1 MFSFVL
7 GNLFMILASQA
18 QKDATKLVQT
28 TAQTPVS
35 AAQIDPQAFDLLLA
49 FMNTSSDNL
58 PLGPE
63 NLTRDLSVRNHDGE
77 AENDPLADQFA
88 IAAKIADWFQSNP
101 ASLAV
106 LGGLTSIAPA
116 TATAVLG
123 GLTPIAPT
131 TAVSGLS
138 ESLLGALGQR
148 DFNPQDV
155 QALLAKLIGSA
166 QTAPLDGAEQG
177 AALVAAIEQAGDSHS
192 LAAALMGA
200 VASGIGKV
208 PGRDTSL
215 SSSNLLL
222 TEGRR
227 GDHLLADAL
236 GLLSLGLNGSSGG
249 SASVAFTKQ
258 IGTDRGAS
266 EVQRLPM
273 GANLGREQQASSLDP
288 YDLARL
294 SAEGLGAEMKQHQ
307 LELSDALLSPTQIG
321 SPLGFDALQQAMSA
335 QSLGKAS
342 IVNTNSLESTVSW
355 LASQQGG
362 SATIDL
368 TPPELGSLRLELKI
382 DAGGESAVLIVH
394 AANETAKAAIE
405 QSLDR
410 LYESFQN
417 SGMSLQVSV
426 GSGSSQFSGMFSN
439 GFDERSKPRQLS
451 NRVLEL
457 GRPSI
462 GQTSSNMGSVAS
474 DALSLYA

>member
-1 MFSFVL
+1 
-7 GNLFMILASQA
+7 MILASQA

-116 TATAVLG
+116 TAA
-123 GLTPIAPT
+123 
-131 TAVSGLS
+131 SGLS

-155 QALLAKLIGSA
+155 QALLAKLNGSA

-208 PGRDTSL
+208 PGRDTSV

-236 GLLSLGLNGSSGG
+236 GLLALGLNGSSGG
-249 SASVAFTKQ
+249 SASAAFTKQ

-266 EVQRLPM
+266 ELQGLPM

-462 GQTSSNMGSVAS
+462 GQTSSNMGGVAS